1 LTASPEPAPAAGRG
15 SWIPR
20 TGIKRSDL
28 TQVPGKLA
36 EPSDDGPHP
45 GSTTEWWYTHVM
57 DPATRR
63 TFIAMLFT
71 APVPTAVIF
80 WYPERGA
87 KTVLPEPTA
96 RVTAADGPTVESNA
110 NDEPLMVNTVGSWQN
125 RPGSRTRIPNLFM
138 AGDYVRTHVDLATME
153 GANESGRAAVNALLD
168 AAGSP
173 AERVPMWELYQPP
186 ELDGLKMLDAQRCR
200 SGLPNLFD
208 TLPG

>member
-1 LTASPEPAPAAGRG
+1 MSTQCLTAPPEPAPAAGRG

-20 TGIKRSDL
+20 TDIKRSDL

-80 WYPERGA
+80 RYPERG
-87 KTVLPEPTA
+87 PRPSC
-96 RVTAADGPTVESNA
+96 R
-110 NDEPLMVNTVGSWQN
+110 N
-125 RPGSRTRIPNLFM
+125 RPRG
-138 AGDYVRTHVDLATME
+138 
-153 GANESGRAAVNALLD
+153 
-168 AAGSP
+168 
-173 AERVPMWELYQPP
+173 
-186 ELDGLKMLDAQRCR
+186 
-200 SGLPNLFD
+200 
-208 TLPG
+208 